1 MNLSIKLNIKKDTF
15 SLHADLEFPL
25 KNITSCFGPS
35 GSGKTTFLRHL
46 AGLEVSDSATI
57 KLGDKIFQNCDF
69 FIATHKRDIGY
80 VAQDPFLFN
89 HLNVEQN
96 INFGI
101 PKSSKKLEPE
111 LVQLTKENLGISK
124 LLTKKPSNLS
134 GGERQRVAL
143 MRAIMSTPK
152 ILLLDEPL
160 SGVGAEQ
167 KQQII
172 PFVKDLCSSQKIP
185 ILYVTHSIHEILN
198 YSDQIIS
205 FQDGS
210 AKFSKDIE
218 KTLSGLKVPHFDRN
232 AEGTFLNTSVVSV
245 ESKFQMI
252 KVKSA
257 MGNLSII
264 GSDKKVGEKLRLRV
278 LADDISISLSKPAD
292 TSIMNTF
299 DGLIQSMVEDS
310 SGMTTLNL
318 NIKNDIIKARIT
330 TKSANILKLKINDK
344 VFANIKTVAIIS

>member
-15 SLHADLEFPL
+15 SLNADLEFPL

-46 AGLEVSDSATI
+46 AGLEVSDSANI
-57 KLGDKIFQNCDF
+57 KLGDKIFQNSDL

-89 HLNVEQN
+89 HLNVGQN
-96 INFGI
+96 INFGV
-101 PKSSKKLEPE
+101 PNSSTKLEPE
-111 LVQLTKENLGISK
+111 LVQMAQENLGISH
-124 LLTKKPSNLS
+124 LLSKKPSNLS

-143 MRAIMSTPK
+143 MRAIVSTPK

-172 PFVKDLCSSQKIP
+172 PFVKDICSRQKIP

-205 FQDGS
+205 FQNGF

-218 KTLSGLKVPHFDRN
+218 KTLSGLKVPHVDCN
-232 AEGTFLNTSVVSV
+232 AEGTFLNTSVVSID
-245 ESKFQMI
+245 SKFQMI
-252 KVKSA
+252 KVNSTI
-257 MGNLSII
+257 GNLSLI
-264 GSDKKVGEKLRLRV
+264 GSDKQVGDKIRLRV
-278 LADDISISLSKPAD
+278 LADDISISLSKPVD

-299 DGLIQSMVEDS
+299 DALIQSIVEDS
-310 SGMTTLNL
+310 SCMTTLTL
-318 NIKNDIIKARIT
+318 KIKNDTIKARIT
-330 TKSANILKLKINDK
+330 TKSVHILKLQINDK